1 MCVISGDWTFPRVI
15 SFSVKWDF
23 YWVKTWWIV
32 KKQLKLL
39 GGLVDRKSFNKFDF
53 GKLNGVK

>member
-15 SFSVKWDF
+15 SFSVEWDF

-39 GGLVDRKSFNKFDF
+39 GELVDRKSFNKFDF